1 MGHPFDAAWEVI
13 VQKAEY
19 VNPASPLLG
28 EALDRA
34 RRARPPHLA
43 NQAARKRAASNPQG
57 HSRAQYKWLSE
68 QGLDPKLSME
78 HNLKMSALLNPSLHE
93 WPTRMNIG
101 GSYAYDGTPVAA
113 KLAQMK
119 DPPSPK
125 YSPTRPA
132 SSTGRPDFVPPF
144 PIEIGSKSVGSPS
157 EAEDMLFDM
166 AAPDVYNP
174 QNFPISPM
182 ERASMQEKA
191 SAWAKLSPFDQW
203 ASNLGPEQR
212 GYMRSG

>member
-1 MGHPFDAAWEVI
+1 MGHPFDAAWDII

-78 HNLKMSALLNPSLHE
+78 HNLKMSALLPDRSPSARGG
-93 WPTRMNIG
+93 RMDIG
-101 GSYAYDGTPVAA
+101 GSYAYGGTPVAA
-113 KLAQMK
+113 KLSQMK
-119 DPPSPK
+119 DPPSPR
-125 YSPTRPA
+125 YSPT
-132 SSTGRPDFVPPF
+132 SSTPGRP
-144 PIEIGSKSVGSPS
+144 GSHPLSNAKEMGSGPS
-157 EAEDMLFDM
+157 AEDMLFNL